1 MDSAPRCLYRYLR
14 CYVALKNQTVWL
26 PKNQKTKNRDHAA
39 VSMAT
44 APFSPSPLSPP
55 SGLSIGSAG

>member
-14 CYVALKNQTVWL
+14 CYIALKNQTVWL
-26 PKNQKTKNRDHAA
+26 PKTKKPKADHAA